1 MNTGSKPP
9 FLRPQDDP
17 SRVGIPVTSDAAFW
31 ASMFLSWVAQSL
43 DHLLDVDQWAVN
55 LTAVAGIG
63 LIGVAI
69 FKGLERPLP
78 TGMRLPRAQAWIMLA
93 VMVAVTGAWAWF
105 GLIYTR
111 DLPARLVY
119 GVCAS
124 LTAWSAFVTYRALT
138 ASPAKPDDL

>member
-17 SRVGIPVTSDAAFW
+17 NRVGIPVTSDAAFW

-43 DHLLDVDQWAVN
+43 DHLLDIERWTLSVM
-55 LTAVAGIG
+55 AVAAISLLG
-63 LIGVAI
+63 LAI
-69 FKGLERPLP
+69 FKGVERPWQI
-78 TGMRLPRAQAWIMLA
+78 GMRLPRTTAWIVLA
-93 VMVAVTGAWAWF
+93 VMIAVTVAWAWF

-138 ASPAKPDDL
+138 TGPAKPDDL

>member
-9 FLRPQDDP
+9 YLRPRDDP
-17 SRVGIPVTSDAAFW
+17 NRVGIPITSDAAFW
-31 ASMFLSWVAQSL
+31 GSMMLSWVAQSL
-43 DHLLDVDQWAVN
+43 DHLLEVDQWAVN

-63 LIGVAI
+63 LIGIAI

-78 TGMRLPRAQAWIMLA
+78 TGMRLPRMQAWIMFA
-93 VMVAVTGAWAWF
+93 VMIAVTGAWVWF

-119 GVCAS
+119 CVCAS

>member
-17 SRVGIPVTSDAAFW
+17 NRVGIPVTSDAAFW

-43 DHLLDVDQWAVN
+43 DHLLDIDRWTLSVM
-55 LTAVAGIG
+55 AVAAISLLG
-63 LIGVAI
+63 LAI
-69 FKGLERPLP
+69 FKGVERPWQI
-78 TGMRLPRAQAWIMLA
+78 GMRLPRTTAWIVLA
-93 VMVAVTGAWAWF
+93 VMIAVTVAWAWF

-124 LTAWSAFVTYRALT
+124 LTAWSAFVTCRALT
-138 ASPAKPDDL
+138 DSPAKPDDL

>member
-9 FLRPQDDP
+9 YLRPQDDP
-17 SRVGIPVTSDAAFW
+17 SRVGIPITSDAAFW
-31 ASMFLSWVAQSL
+31 ASMMLSWVAQSL

-63 LIGVAI
+63 LIGIAI

-78 TGMRLPRAQAWIMLA
+78 TGMRLPRTTAWIELA
-93 VMVAVTGAWAWF
+93 VMIAVTVAWAWF

-138 ASPAKPDDL
+138 VGPAKPDDL

>member
-1 MNTGSKPP
+1 MSAGHTPP

-17 SRVGIPVTSDAAFW
+17 SRVGIPITSDAAFW
-31 ASMFLSWVAQSL
+31 ASMMLSWVAQSL
-43 DHLLDVDQWAVN
+43 DHLLDVDKWAVN

-63 LIGVAI
+63 LIGIAI

-78 TGMRLPRAQAWIMLA
+78 TGMRLPRIQAWLMLA
-93 VMVAVTGAWAWF
+93 VMIAVTGAWAWF
-105 GLIYTR
+105 GLFYTR

-124 LTAWSAFVTYRALT
+124 LTAWSTFVTSCAL
-138 ASPAKPDDL
+138 APSSAKSDDL

>member
-1 MNTGSKPP
+1 MNTSSKPP

-17 SRVGIPVTSDAAFW
+17 DRVGIPVTSDAAFW

-43 DHLLDVDQWAVN
+43 DHLLDIDRWTLSVM
-55 LTAVAGIG
+55 AVAAISLLG
-63 LIGVAI
+63 LAI
-69 FKGLERPLP
+69 FKGVERPWQ
-78 TGMRLPRAQAWIMLA
+78 TGMRLPRTTAWIVLA
-93 VMVAVTGAWAWF
+93 VMIAVTVAWAWF

-138 ASPAKPDDL
+138 AGPAKPDDL

>member
-1 MNTGSKPP
+1 MNIGRKPP
-9 FLRPQDDP
+9 HLRPQDDP
-17 SRVGIPVTSDAAFW
+17 NRVGIPITSDAAFW
-31 ASMFLSWVAQSL
+31 ASMMLSWVAQSL

-55 LTAVAGIG
+55 LTAVAGIALVG
-63 LIGVAI
+63 IAV

-78 TGMRLPRAQAWIMLA
+78 TGMRLPRTQAWIMLA

-124 LTAWSAFVTYRALT
+124 LTAWSGFVIYRALT
-138 ASPAKPDDL
+138 AGPAKPDDL

>member
-1 MNTGSKPP
+1 MSIGRKPP
-9 FLRPQDDP
+9 YPRPQDDP
-17 SRVGIPVTSDAAFW
+17 SRVGIPITSDAAFW
-31 ASMFLSWVAQSL
+31 ASMMLSWVAQSL

-63 LIGVAI
+63 LIGIAI

-78 TGMRLPRAQAWIMLA
+78 TGMRLPRTTAWIVLA
-93 VMVAVTGAWAWF
+93 VMIAVTVAWAWF

-138 ASPAKPDDL
+138 AGPAKPNDL

>member
-1 MNTGSKPP
+1 MSTGQNPP

-17 SRVGIPVTSDAAFW
+17 SRVGIPITSDAAFW
-31 ASMFLSWVAQSL
+31 ASMMLSWVAQSL
-43 DHLLDVDQWAVN
+43 DHLLEVDKWAVN

-63 LIGVAI
+63 LIGITI

-78 TGMRLPRAQAWIMLA
+78 TGMRLPRFQAWLMLA
-93 VMVAVTGAWAWF
+93 VMIAVTVAWVWF

>member
-1 MNTGSKPP
+1 M
-9 FLRPQDDP
+9 
-17 SRVGIPVTSDAAFW
+17 
-31 ASMFLSWVAQSL
+31 MLSWVAQSL

-55 LTAVAGIG
+55 LTAVLGIG
-63 LIGVAI
+63 LIGIAI

-124 LTAWSAFVTYRALT
+124 LTAWSAFVTYRAL
-138 ASPAKPDDL
+138 AAGPAKPDDL

>member
-1 MNTGSKPP
+1 MNMGPKLPY
-9 FLRPQDDP
+9 LRPQDDP
-17 SRVGIPVTSDAAFW
+17 NRVGIPVTSDAAFW
-31 ASMFLSWVAQSL
+31 ASMMLSWVAQSL

-63 LIGVAI
+63 LVGVAI

-93 VMVAVTGAWAWF
+93 VMIAVTGAWAWF

-124 LTAWSAFVTYRALT
+124 LTAWSAFVIYCAL
-138 ASPAKPDDL
+138 SPSLAKPDDL

>member
-9 FLRPQDDP
+9 YLRPQDDP
-17 SRVGIPVTSDAAFW
+17 SRVGIPITSDAAFW
-31 ASMFLSWVAQSL
+31 ASMMLSWVAQSL

-63 LIGVAI
+63 LIGIAI

-78 TGMRLPRAQAWIMLA
+78 TGMRLPRTTAWIVLA
-93 VMVAVTGAWAWF
+93 VMIAVTVAWAWF

-138 ASPAKPDDL
+138 AGPAKPDDL

>member
-1 MNTGSKPP
+1 MNIGRKSPH
-9 FLRPQDDP
+9 LRPQDDP
-17 SRVGIPVTSDAAFW
+17 NRVGIPITSDAAFW
-31 ASMFLSWVAQSL
+31 ASMMLSWVAQSL

-63 LIGVAI
+63 LVGVAI

-78 TGMRLPRAQAWIMLA
+78 TGMRLPRAQAWTMLA
-93 VMVAVTGAWAWF
+93 VMIAVTGAWAWF

-111 DLPARLVY
+111 DLPAGLVY